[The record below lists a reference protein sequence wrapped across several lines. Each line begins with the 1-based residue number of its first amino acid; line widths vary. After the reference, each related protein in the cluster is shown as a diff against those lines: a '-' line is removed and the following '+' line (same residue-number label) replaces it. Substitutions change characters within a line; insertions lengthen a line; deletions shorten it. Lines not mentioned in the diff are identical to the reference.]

1 MVNDVLG
8 ARAHFS
14 TTQQLFF
21 SSFDMNKQTSYVSK
35 YIHKFLMKYDFCGE
49 THTVISAKMVKFLL
63 QVQPRFTMSRLRRLS
78 LSYISEFLR
87 GQRCHVC
94 ASIKKDLFML
104 NGIGD
109 QMLYNGTDFVI
120 TL

>member
-35 YIHKFLMKYDFCGE
+35 YIHILLMKYDLCGE

-87 GQRCHVC
+87 GQRCHVWT
-94 ASIKKDLFML
+94 SIKKDLFML